1 MLFVRRKQ
9 VNVLKDRL
17 NLTLL
22 SAKVTQAELARIAGM
37 GASHV
42 NDICRG
48 KRTAITA
55 ETVVR
60 MARVLGCTTDWL
72 LGLTPEGPAPAAVR
86 QSVAS
91 YGGRVLEAPGSR
103 RIRDPINV
111 NAGTRS
117 MRGRVRSTLVRPID
131 VVGSTVIDN
140 SLEVFD
146 AVVSPEK

>member
-1 MLFVRRKQ
+1 M
-9 VNVLKDRL
+9 NVLKDRL

-22 SAKVTQAELARIAGM
+22 SAKVTQAELARLAGM

-48 KRTAITA
+48 RMTAITA
-55 ETVVR
+55 ESVVR

-72 LGLTPEGPAPAAVR
+72 LGMTPDGPAPAAVR

-103 RIRDPINV
+103 RVRDPINV
-111 NAGTRS
+111 NAGSTS
-117 MRGRVRSTLVRPID
+117 MRGRVRSRLVPAID
-131 VVGSTVIDN
+131 VTGSTVIDN
-140 SLEVFD
+140 SQKAPD
-146 AVVSPEK
+146 AVVSQAK

>member
-1 MLFVRRKQ
+1 M
-9 VNVLKDRL
+9 NVLKDRL

-22 SAKVTQAELARIAGM
+22 SAKVTQAELARLAGM

-48 KRTAITA
+48 RMTAITA
-55 ETVVR
+55 ESVVR

-72 LGLTPEGPAPAAVR
+72 LGMTPDGPAPAAVR

-103 RIRDPINV
+103 RVRDPINV
-111 NAGTRS
+111 NAGSTS
-117 MRGRVRSTLVRPID
+117 MRGRVRSRLVPATD
-131 VVGSTVIDN
+131 VTGSTVIDN
-140 SLEVFD
+140 SQKAPD
-146 AVVSPEK
+146 AVVPQAK